1 MEFIY
6 VLSNEY
12 GIVKATRCLDEMTLW
27 TSIKG
32 NTAVE
37 VPLSS
42 YTELSTDTEDSTI
55 LVQNEDLETIAT
67 LNVELCMEDDEFL
80 LGDCSVSHYE
90 KFYTV
95 GRVSTNGVLLE
106 NLNLTKDLVTSIT
119 SDSEEIAKTQT
130 ENEK

>member
-1 MEFIY
+1 M
-6 VLSNEY
+6 
-12 GIVKATRCLDEMTLW
+12 
-27 TSIKG
+27 
-32 NTAVE
+32 
-37 VPLSS
+37 SS

-119 SDSEEIAKTQT
+119 SDCEEISKTRT